1 MCQRANVGILHA
13 LTAASKLPCLSL
25 TEMCCNHRG
34 QMLNNASTFKH
45 LSRYSDCF
53 RNVIYLQICA
63 CSAALLCLNA
73 IRIPTLPWLSSSKIV
88 RRPSVYFRI
97 RRYFRSLQNIHQNRY
112 ARPLFLP
119 LRLGSFAILQVT
131 AERAPCS
138 MASVA
143 PSVTRTFA
151 HWAQLTN

>member
-1 MCQRANVGILHA
+1 MPARKTWGYCMRSQQPPSCPVLEGDVLQ
-13 LTAASKLPCLSL
+13 S
-25 TEMCCNHRG
+25 G
-34 QMLNNASTFKH
+34 QMLNNASAFKH